1 MGALGSLKVKL
12 SGYQATTYDVLIG
25 ANSVAGNPVVQI
37 MEQPPRR
44 FTNIL

>member
-12 SGYQATTYDVLIG
+12 SGYQATTYNVLIG
-25 ANSVAGNPVVQI
+25 ANSVAGTPIVQI
-37 MEQPPRR
+37 MEQQPRR